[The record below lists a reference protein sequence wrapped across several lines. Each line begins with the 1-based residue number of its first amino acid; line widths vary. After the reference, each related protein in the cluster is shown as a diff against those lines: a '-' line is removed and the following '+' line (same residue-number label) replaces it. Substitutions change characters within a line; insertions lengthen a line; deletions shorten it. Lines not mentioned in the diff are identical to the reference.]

1 MNIKTNTMKQH
12 LVDTY
17 KQVELTQQQIDRL
30 YFNLKDYVKVLA
42 DVDRLT
48 ELTEQDKTMLQ
59 TELELIEK
67 FSKL

>member
-1 MNIKTNTMKQH
+1 MKTIK
-12 LVDTY
+12 
-17 KQVELTQQQIDRL
+17 LTQQQIDRL
-30 YFNLKDYVKVLA
+30 YFNLKDYVKTLA

-48 ELTEQDKTMLQ
+48 ELTEQDKTMLH

>member
-1 MNIKTNTMKQH
+1 MKQH

>member
-1 MNIKTNTMKQH
+1 MKQH

-59 TELELIEK
+59 TELELIQK

>member
-30 YFNLKDYVKVLA
+30 YFDLRDYVKTIA
-42 DVDRLT
+42 DVDRLG
-48 ELTEQDKTMLQ
+48 ELTPSQKEIFKI
-59 TELELIEK
+59 ELELIQK

>member
-1 MNIKTNTMKQH
+1 MKTIK
-12 LVDTY
+12 
-17 KQVELTQQQIDRL
+17 LTQQQIDRL
-30 YFNLKDYVKVLA
+30 YFDLRDYVKVLA

-48 ELTEQDKTMLQ
+48 ELTEQDKIMLK

>member
-1 MNIKTNTMKQH
+1 MKQH

-30 YFNLKDYVKVLA
+30 YFDLRDYVKTIA
-42 DVDRLT
+42 DVDRLG
-48 ELTEQDKTMLQ
+48 ELTPSQKEIFKI
-59 TELELIEK
+59 ELELIQK

>member
-1 MNIKTNTMKQH
+1 MDNINEIQTQMKTIK
-12 LVDTY
+12 
-17 KQVELTQQQIDRL
+17 LTQQQIDRL
-30 YFNLKDYVKVLA
+30 YFNLKDYVKTLA

-48 ELTEQDKTMLQ
+48 ELTEQDKTMLH